1 MTFNE
6 KAGLKP
12 AFFVSGSQKI
22 PPDQYYHFVYFR
34 IEAANQ
40 YLSSDNLESM
50 RLIRQILIATLI
62 LIPTFYT
69 IAQTPDELVKTFFA
83 EYKEKGVD
91 ESLDNLY
98 ATNPWIR
105 ENNEAVKNLKT
116 QLNAM
121 NEGLVG
127 KQRGH
132 EPIAR
137 KTLGDSLIL
146 MSYLMKF
153 DRQPIRF
160 TFQFYKPLDKWMLYS
175 FKFDDSFDNEL
186 EESSKIQMLRKN
198 Q

>member
-1 MTFNE
+1 
-6 KAGLKP
+6 
-12 AFFVSGSQKI
+12 
-22 PPDQYYHFVYFR
+22 
-34 IEAANQ
+34 
-40 YLSSDNLESM
+40 M

-137 KTLGDSLIL
+137 KTLGDSFIL